1 MTEIE
6 LIIDL
11 HKNTERQGPGSEKDT
26 LRALDLIDLT
36 QNTKVKLADLGCGS
50 GGQTITLAQNLN
62 GSITAV
68 DLFPE
73 FLDELEGKSHK
84 LGFDD
89 RINTLKASMDDLPFE
104 PGEFDI
110 IWSEGAIYNIGFANG
125 IQYWKKF
132 LKDGGY
138 YALSEITWTTNSR
151 PEEIESFWTR
161 EYPEMD
167 TASNKI
173 GILEANGF
181 CLIGYFTL
189 SHKSWIDNYYKPLE
203 TKFVSFL
210 ERHGNSRLARKVVTD
225 YRSEIS
231 LYMKYKDYFSYG
243 FYIAKKTIQ
252 L

>member
-26 LRALDLIDLT
+26 LRALDLIDLAEKS
-36 QNTKVKLADLGCGS
+36 QVKLVDIGCGS

-62 GSITAV
+62 GLITAV

-89 RINTLKASMDDLPFE
+89 RINTLKTSMDDLPFE

-110 IWSEGAIYNIGFANG
+110 IWSEGSIYNIGFAKG

-132 LKDGGY
+132 LKKDGY
-138 YALSEITWTTNSR
+138 LALSEITWTTNSR
-151 PEEIESFWTR
+151 PQEIESFWTSKYT
-161 EYPEMD
+161 EID

-173 GILEANGF
+173 GALENNGF
-181 CLIGYFTL
+181 SLVGYFTGL
-189 SHKSWIDNYYKPLE
+189 GVTVH
-203 TKFVSFL
+203 SFI
-210 ERHGNSRLARKVVTD
+210 NWSRRNFLT
-225 YRSEIS
+225 
-231 LYMKYKDYFSYG
+231 L
-243 FYIAKKTIQ
+243 
-252 L
+252 